1 MPSLLLQET
10 HVPAKEAAA
19 GDYSDSDMDSEDEA
33 CAPWY
38 GVFVGERRLPV
49 PAQEV
54 ADYLAAAALQVS
66 LMSML

>member
-1 MPSLLLQET
+1 MMPSLLLQET
-10 HVPAKEAAA
+10 HVPAKDA

-38 GVFVGERRLPV
+38 GVFDGERRLPV
-49 PAQEV
+49 PAQDF

-66 LMSML
+66 LMFKL